1 MKVEFYTRFW
11 GSTGIGGL
19 SMQNTRLSTLISQLS
34 GQLIGFL
41 RNPWRRISLLII
53 SFLAGNFLA
62 TTISTVAGQQA
73 ELDVVAALILVFFT
87 EVVSGLVYF
96 NDRQRPAVLTQRP
109 LLLEILNGIKLGTM
123 YGLFVEAFKLGS

>member
-1 MKVEFYTRFW
+1 
-11 GSTGIGGL
+11 
-19 SMQNTRLSTLISQLS
+19 MQNTRLSTLISQLS